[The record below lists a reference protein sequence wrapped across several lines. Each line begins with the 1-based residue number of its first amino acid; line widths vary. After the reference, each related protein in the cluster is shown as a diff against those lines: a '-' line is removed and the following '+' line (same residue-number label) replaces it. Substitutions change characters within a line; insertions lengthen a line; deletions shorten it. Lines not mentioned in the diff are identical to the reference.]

1 MKTKISL
8 FSALPHDIE
17 SFSRAN
23 KNPNLEFDFIPERL
37 GMDSLE
43 LIKDSTIVCAF
54 VNDKLDRSVLLGLQ
68 KKGIQ
73 LIIMRCAGYNNLD
86 LDSAKELGISVL
98 RVPAYSPNS
107 VAEHAV
113 AMMMCLN
120 RKLHTAHKRTQDGNF
135 SINGLMGFDM
145 VNKTAG
151 IIGTGRIGL
160 ITAQILR
167 GFGMQVLAYDPFA
180 QEKLDF
186 ITYLSLDE
194 VLERSDIISLH
205 CPLNQ
210 STKYLINSMTLAK
223 IKPGAMLINT
233 SRGGVVDTQAV
244 ISALKSSQLASF
256 GMDVYEKEDKYF
268 HADHSANI
276 LADDELNLL
285 KTFPNVLITSHQA
298 FFTHE
303 AISNIAQ
310 ISIANINA
318 FLEGKAPGPINI
330 LNFVPNS
337 L

>member
-17 SFSRAN
+17 SFSMAN
-23 KNPNLEFDFIPERL
+23 KNPNLEFNFIPERL
-37 GMDSLE
+37 GLNSLE
-43 LIKDSTIVCAF
+43 LVKDSTIVCVF
-54 VNDKLDRSVLLGLQ
+54 VNDLLDRTVLLGLQ
-68 KKGIQ
+68 KKGIK
-73 LIIMRCAGYNNLD
+73 LIVMRCAGYNNLD

-135 SINGLMGFDM
+135 SINDLMGFDM
-145 VNKTAG
+145 VNKTVG

-167 GFGMQVLAYDPFA
+167 GFGMQVLAYDPYA

-186 ITYLSLDE
+186 ISYLSFDE
-194 VLERSDIISLH
+194 VLEQSDIVSLH

-210 STKYLINSMTLAK
+210 STKYLINSATLAK
-223 IKPGAMLINT
+223 MKPGAMLINT
-233 SRGGVVDTQAV
+233 SRGGVVETQAV
-244 ISALKSSQLASF
+244 VSALKSAQLASF

-268 HADHSANI
+268 HHDHSANI
-276 LADDELNLL
+276 LADDDLNLL

-310 ISIANINA
+310 ISLENIDS
-318 FLEGKAPGPINI
+318 FLNGKTTNLINI
-330 LNFVPNS
+330 LHLASSPR
-337 L
+337 

>member
-8 FSALPHDIE
+8 FSALPHDTD
-17 SFSRAN
+17 SFSMAN
-23 KNPNLEFDFIPERL
+23 KNPNLEFDFITERL
-37 GMDSLE
+37 GLNSLE
-43 LIKDSTIVCAF
+43 LIKDSTIVCVF
-54 VNDKLDRSVLLGLQ
+54 VNDLLDRSVLLSLQ
-68 KKGIQ
+68 KKGIK

-86 LDSAKELGISVL
+86 LNSAKELGINVL

-135 SINGLMGFDM
+135 SINCLMGFDM

-160 ITAQILR
+160 ITAQILK
-167 GFGMQVLAYDPFA
+167 GFGMKVLAYDPYA

-186 ITYLSLDE
+186 ISYLSLDE
-194 VLERSDIISLH
+194 VLQQSDIISLH

-210 STKYLINSMTLAK
+210 STKYLINSVALAK
-223 IKPGAMLINT
+223 MKPGAMLINT
-233 SRGGVVDTQAV
+233 SRGGVLDTQAV
-244 ISALKSSQLASF
+244 VSALKSGQLASF

-268 HADHSANI
+268 HADHSAKP
-276 LADDELNLL
+276 LADDDLNLL

-310 ISIANINA
+310 ISLENINA
-318 FLEGKAPGPINI
+318 YIENKAPNPSNI
-330 LNFVPNS
+330 LNFIGN
-337 L
+337 

>member
-1 MKTKISL
+1 MKTKITL

-17 SFSRAN
+17 SFSWAN

-37 GMDSLE
+37 GNNSLE
-43 LIKDSTIVCAF
+43 LIKDSTIVCVF
-54 VNDKLDRSVLLGLQ
+54 VNDLLDRAVLLGLQ
-68 KKGIQ
+68 KKGIK
-73 LIIMRCAGYNNLD
+73 LIVMRCAGYNNLD

-135 SINGLMGFDM
+135 SINDLMGFDM

-160 ITAQILR
+160 ITAQILS
-167 GFGMQVLAYDPFA
+167 GFGMQVLACDPYA

-186 ITYLSLDE
+186 ISYLSLDE
-194 VLERSDIISLH
+194 VLEQSDIVSLH

-210 STKYLINSMTLAK
+210 STKYLINSATLAK
-223 IKPGAMLINT
+223 MKPGAMLINT
-233 SRGGVVDTQAV
+233 SRGGVVETQAV
-244 ISALKSSQLASF
+244 VSALKSAQLASF

-268 HADHSANI
+268 HSDHSANI
-276 LADDELNLL
+276 LADDDLNLL

-298 FFTHE
+298 FFTYE

-310 ISIANINA
+310 ISLENIDS
-318 FLEGKAPGPINI
+318 FLNGKTTNLINI
-330 LNFVPNS
+330 LHLASSPR
-337 L
+337 